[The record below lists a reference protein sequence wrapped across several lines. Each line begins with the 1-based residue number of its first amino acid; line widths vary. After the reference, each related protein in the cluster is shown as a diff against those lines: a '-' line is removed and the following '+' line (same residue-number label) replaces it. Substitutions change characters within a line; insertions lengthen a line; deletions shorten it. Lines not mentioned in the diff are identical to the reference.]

1 MDATLIASQLVN
13 GLQLGLLLF
22 LVAAGLTLTL
32 GVLDYVNLA
41 HGAFYMLGAFFSAS
55 LLELTGDWPLSVLL
69 ALPLLGLTGLITERL
84 VARPLYGKSHLAQVL
99 ASFGLLLVIGALAM
113 LIWGAEGRAIALPH
127 ALRGQ
132 ARLFGV
138 VLPVYRLVIIAA
150 ALAVAALLYV
160 LLHHSRFGV
169 RVRAAAANPRVAQ
182 ALGIDTHR
190 LHAMLF
196 ALGAMLAGLAGAL
209 IAPITEAS
217 LAMGAQV
224 IIIAFVIIVIGGIGS
239 LRGAFVAALLAGLID
254 TFGRAFLDTLLAR
267 VLPLEAAET
276 AAPALS
282 AMSIYILMALVLIA
296 RPRGLFPPPAR
307 GGAA

>member
-1 MDATLIASQLVN
+1 M
-13 GLQLGLLLF
+13 
-22 LVAAGLTLTL
+22 AAGLTLTL

-41 HGAFYMLGAFFSAS
+41 HGAFYMLGAFLSAS
-55 LLELTGDWPLSVLL
+55 LLELTGNWPLSVLL
-69 ALPLLGLTGLITERL
+69 ALPLVGLIGLVAERI

-99 ASFGLLLVIGALAM
+99 ASFGLLLALTALAM

-132 ARLFGV
+132 AHLFGL
-138 VLPVYRLVIIAA
+138 VLPLYRLVIIAA
-150 ALAVAALLYV
+150 ALLVAVSLYA
-160 LLHHSRFGV
+160 LLHHSRFGLQ
-169 RVRAAAANPRVAQ
+169 VRAAAANPQVAK

-190 LHAMLF
+190 LHAALF

-239 LRGAFVAALLAGLID
+239 LRGAFVAAMLAGLID

-282 AMSIYILMALVLIA
+282 AMSIYILMALVLIV
-296 RPRGLFPPPAR
+296 RPQGLFPPPVR